1 LAAAL
6 LHWSP
11 DPISRRPQINGRSSR
26 SSLPVAG
33 MRNSPELVEVDST
46 RLEEVLRRVEQSL
59 DETDSALVRAVF
71 QSYAYVAELVED
83 RNTSIRR
90 LRQLFFGSSTETTE
104 AVVGRK
110 TEKPE
115 ATPSRDAGGDTAL
128 AAGEGNTEEPGVAA
142 ASKGHGRN
150 GAEAYRGA
158 TRIEVTHPSL
168 TAGDACP
175 ACGRGTVYDKT
186 PGVLVRI
193 TGQPPLAAKIYALQ
207 KLRCHLCGQVFT
219 APAPEEAG
227 DAKYDATAG
236 SMIGLLK
243 YGSGLPF
250 NRLDGLQGNLD
261 VPLPASTQWEI
272 VQGVAAVL
280 APAFAELIRQAAQG
294 DVLHNDDTTVKIL
307 ELMGDRGRPETSDGV
322 TADVDV
328 AESRRGL
335 YTSGVV
341 ALLDGRRVALF
352 FSGRRHAGEN
362 LAQVLKH
369 RGESLPP
376 PIQMCDA
383 LSRNLPGE
391 LQTILGHCLA
401 HARRRFV
408 DVYDRFPE
416 PCRHLLESL
425 AVVYRNDAV
434 ARERGLSPE
443 ARLQFHQDAS
453 RPTMQDLHDWLTRQ
467 LAEKRAE
474 PNSALGDAIGYTLK
488 HWDRLTLF
496 LRQAGAPLDNNVCE
510 RALKKAILHRKNAL
524 FYKTQNGA
532 RVGDLFM
539 SLIYTCQLNQAN
551 PFDYL
556 TQLQRHAEAFAACP
570 RLWMPWN
577 YRDAMARALT
587 VRAVPYQSISL

>member
-1 LAAAL
+1 
-6 LHWSP
+6 
-11 DPISRRPQINGRSSR
+11 
-26 SSLPVAG
+26 

-59 DETDSALVRAVF
+59 DEKDAALVRAVF
-71 QSYAYVAELVED
+71 ESYAYVSDLVED
-83 RNTSIRR
+83 KNTSIRR
-90 LRQLFFGSSTETTE
+90 LRQLFFGASTETTA
-104 AVVGRK
+104 AVVGQK
-110 TEKPE
+110 TRTPE
-115 ATPSRDAGGDTAL
+115 AALPCDAGADPGL
-128 AAGEGNTEEPGVAA
+128 AAGVGNTDESNAAA

-158 TRIEVTHPSL
+158 TRIDVPHPSL

-175 ACGRGTVYDKT
+175 ACGQGTVYDKA

-193 TGQPPLAAKIYALQ
+193 TGQPPLAAMIYQLQ

-219 APAPEEAG
+219 AAAPEEAG
-227 DAKYDATAG
+227 DRKYDATAG

-250 NRLDGLQGNLD
+250 NRLDGLQGDLD
-261 VPLPASTQWEI
+261 VPLPASTQWDI
-272 VQGVAAVL
+272 VQAVAVNIK
-280 APAFAELIRQAAQG
+280 PAFDELIRQAAQG
-294 DVLHNDDTTVKIL
+294 EVLHNDDTTVKIL
-307 ELMGDRGRPETSDGV
+307 ELMGERGRQ
-322 TADVDV
+322 DVLAGAARDLDV
-328 AESRRGL
+328 AESRCGL

-341 ALLDGRRVALF
+341 ALHDGYRVALF

-369 RGESLPP
+369 RAEALPP

-391 LQTILGHCLA
+391 LRTILAHCLA

-416 PCRHLLESL
+416 PCRHLLEAL

-434 ARERGLSPE
+434 ARERRLSPE
-443 ARLQFHQDAS
+443 ARLQFHQEAS
-453 RPTMQDLHDWLTRQ
+453 QPTMQALHAWLTRQ
-467 LAEKRAE
+467 LDEKLTE
-474 PNSALGDAIGYTLK
+474 PNSALGGAIGYMLK

-532 RVGDLFM
+532 GVGDLFM
-539 SLIYTCQLNQAN
+539 SLIYTCQLNQVN

-556 TQLQRHAEAFAACP
+556 TQLQRHADALAASP
-570 RLWMPWN
+570 ERWMPWN
-577 YRDAMARALT
+577 YRAALPGT
-587 VRAVPYQSISL
+587 SRC